1 MRFILSTVLVNYMND
16 KKILYSK
23 LRFLTCTILANSLVI
38 AGCATTKVNGYAPY
52 SKFLAARDVVSQDCL
67 DINPLDKDYINYR
80 VAASKLLTVMNVD
93 AELYNQTYK
102 TLYKNT
108 RTASKEEKS
117 HWCEK
122 LRYDIVNE
130 TKNLEGDYNVALE
143 SLEITR
149 KERAEKWA
157 NAIEAIAVTMLV
169 VGVGYAMSSSYQTQQ
184 YQYIPMS
191 LPSPNINGI
200 HRQQNVNNYLVNTPS
215 GLRQCSV
222 VSNYVRCS

>member
-1 MRFILSTVLVNYMND
+1 
-16 KKILYSK
+16 
-23 LRFLTCTILANSLVI
+23 
-38 AGCATTKVNGYAPY
+38 
-52 SKFLAARDVVSQDCL
+52 
-67 DINPLDKDYINYR
+67 
-80 VAASKLLTVMNVD
+80 MNVD
-93 AELYNQTYK
+93 SELYNQTYK

-108 RTASKEEKS
+108 RTTSKEEKS
-117 HWCEK
+117 NWCEK

-215 GLRQCSV
+215 GLRQCSI